1 MRLDLLNNDPFNSP
15 TPGQSLTDTPGKWQ
29 WEQPPQVVDPMEAF
43 ERVLASLQDPI
54 TLETLSKLMYIGVC
68 IESILNGIMLKMFGE
83 GVMSPDVAE
92 LIKPLLARY
101 LLKVANDS
109 GIQANVVNTFPK
121 PPLSDGDTINLLK
134 QFNPKEYA
142 KIAEKVQDKED
153 EMLTIKQQGFM
164 NKGEE

>member
-1 MRLDLLNNDPFNSP
+1 MRLDLLNNDPFNSS

-29 WEQPPQVVDPMEAF
+29 WEQPQQIIDPEEAF

-54 TLETLSKLMYIGVC
+54 TLETVSKLMYIGVS

-83 GVMSPDVAE
+83 GMFSPDVAE
-92 LIKPLLARY
+92 IIKPLLARY
-101 LLKVANDS
+101 LLKVANDN
-109 GIQANVVNTFPK
+109 GITVNIINKFPK

-153 EMLTIKQQGFM
+153 EVMTMKQQGFM
-164 NKGEE
+164 DKGGE